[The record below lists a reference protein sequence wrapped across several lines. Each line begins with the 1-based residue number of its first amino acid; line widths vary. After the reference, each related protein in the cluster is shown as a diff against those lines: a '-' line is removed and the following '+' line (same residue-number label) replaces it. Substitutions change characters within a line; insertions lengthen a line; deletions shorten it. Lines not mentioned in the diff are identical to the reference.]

1 MGNPHSDNGKE
12 SFEHVYCVLLKMGAM
27 VMVTVVVV
35 WFSGF
40 GNPGWMEGRWE
51 VVSGR
56 SGRASVCGGAFWR
69 GL

>member
-1 MGNPHSDNGKE
+1 
-12 SFEHVYCVLLKMGAM
+12 
-27 VMVTVVVV
+27 MVTVVVV

-56 SGRASVCGGAFWR
+56 SGRVSVCGGAFGGVCRVWWC
-69 GL
+69 GFL